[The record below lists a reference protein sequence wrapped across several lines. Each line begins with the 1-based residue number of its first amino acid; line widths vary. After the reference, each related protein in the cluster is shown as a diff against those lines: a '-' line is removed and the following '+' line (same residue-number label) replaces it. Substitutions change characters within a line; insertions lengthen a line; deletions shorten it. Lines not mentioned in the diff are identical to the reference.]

1 MSDKNLAAEVRRL
14 NEIIKATI
22 RQRDLAL
29 AAQVN
34 AEVNA
39 ALIQDSLRDVQA
51 ARTAANTT
59 IAEMKSE
66 LEKLKATNGTENA
79 SSE

>member
-51 ARTAANTT
+51 ARTAANAT

-66 LEKLKATNGTENA
+66 LEKLKATNGTANA